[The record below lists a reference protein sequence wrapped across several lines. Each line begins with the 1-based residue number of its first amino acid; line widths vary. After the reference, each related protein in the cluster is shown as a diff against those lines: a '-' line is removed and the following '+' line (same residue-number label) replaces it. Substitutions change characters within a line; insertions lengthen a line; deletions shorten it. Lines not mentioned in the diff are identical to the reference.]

1 MKKIIDFIKKL
12 SKNDIVVR
20 TTKTFIQAFLG
31 VILAVNVAN
40 IDGIDSI
47 KTILISA
54 LSAGVCAIW
63 NYLKTL
69 IDEKLT
75 KLN

>member
-1 MKKIIDFIKKL
+1 MINKIKAIA
-12 SKNDIVVR
+12 KNDIVIR
-20 TTKTFIQAFLG
+20 TTKTFVQAFLG
-31 VILAVNVAN
+31 VILAINVADIN
-40 IDGIDSI
+40 GMDSI

-54 LSAGVCAIW
+54 FSAGICAIW

>member
-1 MKKIIDFIKKL
+1 MKKIIEFIRKL

-20 TTKTFIQAFLG
+20 TTKTFAQAFLG
-31 VILAVNVAN
+31 VLLAINVADIN
-40 IDGIDSI
+40 GLDSI
-47 KTILISA
+47 KTVIISA
-54 LSAGVCAIW
+54 FSAGICAIW